1 MLKSIAAQLAI
12 ITLTGA
18 VATSALVVPA
28 IAQAAPAA
36 PDQEVALLRLEIKQ
50 LEAIK
55 KERSRAVRLEK
66 LQARKAKLEAAIAAA
81 TPTAPA
87 TPDK

>member
-1 MLKSIAAQLAI
+1 MLKSIAAQLAA
-12 ITLTGA
+12 ITLLGA
-18 VATSALVVPA
+18 IATATLVVPA

-50 LEAIK
+50 LEAVK
-55 KERSRAVRLEK
+55 RERSRAVRLEK

-81 TPTAPA
+81 TPSVPAPA
-87 TPDK
+87 K

>member
-1 MLKSIAAQLAI
+1 MLKSIAAQLAAVTLAGA
-12 ITLTGA
+12 ITA
-18 VATSALVVPA
+18 ATLVVPA

-55 KERSRAVRLEK
+55 RERSRAVRLEK

-81 TPTAPA
+81 APSVPAPA
-87 TPDK
+87 K